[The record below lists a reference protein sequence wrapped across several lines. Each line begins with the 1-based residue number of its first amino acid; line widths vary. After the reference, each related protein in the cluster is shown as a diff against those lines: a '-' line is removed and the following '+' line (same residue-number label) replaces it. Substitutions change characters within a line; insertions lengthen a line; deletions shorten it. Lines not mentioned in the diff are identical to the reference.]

1 MSRVLGLAARAAVL
15 AIGLFI
21 CFAIAGTLVKLPAST
36 AADADNAAAA
46 LLVVCI
52 LTAVV
57 WAYLIRRSRWAGWR
71 LVLTVFLVHYGVTTF
86 MAQIESAV
94 FITTLPPGALPRL
107 FLMGAV
113 VAALFAPLAVVIFG
127 KLKRP
132 VTDASAVDQPVM
144 SATDWAWRLG
154 VIIVAYIILYFTF
167 GYFIAWRV
175 PDVRTYYHGVD
186 AGGFLPHMTTVVRE
200 TPWLIPFQMVR
211 ALLWTALA
219 IPVIRMIKGSR
230 LEAAVAVA
238 VLFSVVMNAQLLL
251 PNAYMSDT
259 VRMAHLVETASSNF
273 LFGALVGWLLRV
285 R

>member
-1 MSRVLGLAARAAVL
+1 MRQDGAAGIAPGRGNESHARARGARGL
-15 AIGLFI
+15 LTIGLFI
-21 CFAIAGTLVKLPAST
+21 CFAIAGALVKLPAST
-36 AADADNAAAA
+36 AADADTAAAA

-52 LTAVV
+52 LNAVV
-57 WAYLIRRSRWAGWR
+57 WAYLISRSLWAGW
-71 LVLTVFLVHYGVTTF
+71 
-86 MAQIESAV
+86 
-94 FITTLPPGALPRL
+94 
-107 FLMGAV
+107 
-113 VAALFAPLAVVIFG
+113 PLAAIIFG

-144 SATDWAWRLG
+144 PATDWAWRLG
-154 VIIVAYIILYFTF
+154 LIIVAYVILYFTF

-186 AGGFLPHMTTVVRE
+186 AGGFIPHMTMVVRK

-211 ALLWTALA
+211 ALMWTALA
-219 IPVIRMIKGSR
+219 MPVVRMMKGGR
-230 LEAAVAVA
+230 LEASMAVAL
-238 VLFSVVMNAQLLL
+238 LFSVVMNAQLLL
-251 PNAYMSDT
+251 PNAYMPEA